1 MTPPP
6 IATPGAASE
15 QMAAQPMAVGEDCVI
30 RLPSNPSTGYRWELL
45 PVDPPI
51 VQLQGAVEFEPHTAS
66 AGLVGMG
73 GEEVF
78 RLRAQSP
85 GEVTLRWVYRRAW
98 EASEPPADTRSLR
111 VIVR

>member
-1 MTPPP
+1 
-6 IATPGAASE
+6 
-15 QMAAQPMAVGEDCVI
+15 MAVGEDCVI

-45 PVDPPI
+45 PADPPI
-51 VQLQGAVEFEPHTAS
+51 VQLLGEAKFEPRAAS
-66 AGLVGMG
+66 AGMVGAG

-85 GEVTLRWVYRRAW
+85 GEVTLCWVYRRSW